1 VYATLCNGVDRGSN
15 IGDALALLSQK
26 GCSTEAAV
34 KYGTINPSKISVAAE
49 AIRSRY
55 KIEVGAMVTTREE
68 IMSSVQRL
76 RPINLAISVG
86 GGFGSLDDEGVPRL
100 GSIPCNHA
108 VTVAL
113 GAKRSKSG
121 RWLVK
126 MPNSWGTAWG
136 LKGFCW
142 LPVDHLAGKRSFEGY
157 EITVPNFDPG
167 DTDKIPPLS

>member
-1 VYATLCNGVDRGSN
+1 MARKL
-15 IGDALALLSQK
+15 K
-26 GCSTEAAV
+26 HKV
-34 KYGTINPSKISVAAE
+34 KYCPWLTPDVLKLAE
-49 AIRSRY
+49 EAFNSTSIQCQECY
-55 KIEVGAMVTTREE
+55 
-68 IMSSVQRL
+68 
-76 RPINLAISVG
+76 